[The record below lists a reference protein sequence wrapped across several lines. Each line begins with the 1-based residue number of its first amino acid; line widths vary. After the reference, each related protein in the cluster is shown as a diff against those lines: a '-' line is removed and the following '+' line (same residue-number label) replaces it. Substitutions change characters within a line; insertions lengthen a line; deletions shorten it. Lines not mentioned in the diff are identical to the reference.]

1 MSIGVICRMNQARSI
16 FVEGV
21 LTKNFPELDFFS
33 SGVEALSGSAPID
46 GVEELAKVWE
56 IDLSKKR
63 SSSIQDDQNE
73 ILEAELIICAEM
85 EFEQLIR
92 RLGYSG
98 KVINFEQLVT
108 DSFFMP
114 LDPNGLEVD
123 KFKRELAKSA
133 ALSIKAVRSHLGLFF
148 ANSITVVTPNSAN
161 DSNLALAHAIMEARI
176 KNAILVDAD
185 FRAPNLVEINEQGLE
200 VVEFDIHNLDQLALE
215 VITNQQILTHQYQ
228 INHPGQVLLSPIF
241 NTFLQKL
248 TQARPV
254 VLLTAPRYTN
264 ANRLSDS
271 YIFSAYTDDISIISA

>member
-1 MSIGVICRMNQARSI
+1 MSIGVICRMNQARSL
-16 FVEGV
+16 FAEGV

-46 GVEELAKVWE
+46 GVEELAKVWG

-114 LDPNGLEVD
+114 LDPNGFKVD

-133 ALSIKAVRSHLGLFF
+133 ALSIKAVRSHLGLYF

-161 DSNLALAHAIMEARI
+161 DSNLALAHAMMEAQI
-176 KNAILVDAD
+176 NNTILVDAD
-185 FRAPNLVEINEQGLE
+185 FRAPNLVEIKEQGLE

-228 INHPGQVLLSPIF
+228 INHPGQVLLSPLF

-271 YIFSAYTDDISIISA
+271 YIFSAYADDISIISA

>member
-1 MSIGVICRMNQARSI
+1 MSIGVICRMNQARSL
-16 FVEGV
+16 FAEGV

-33 SGVEALSGSAPID
+33 SGVEAISGSAPID

-114 LDPNGLEVD
+114 LDPNGFKVD

-133 ALSIKAVRSHLGLFF
+133 ALSIKAVRSHLGLYF

-161 DSNLALAHAIMEARI
+161 DSNLALAHAMMEAQI
-176 KNAILVDAD
+176 NNTILVDAD
-185 FRAPNLVEINEQGLE
+185 FRAPNLVEIKEQGLE

-228 INHPGQVLLSPIF
+228 INHPGQVLLSPLF

>member
-1 MSIGVICRMNQARSI
+1 MNQARSI

-63 SSSIQDDQNE
+63 SSSIQDDQFE

-133 ALSIKAVRSHLGLFF
+133 ALSIKAVRSHLGLYF

-185 FRAPNLVEINEQGLE
+185 FRAPNLVEIKEQGLE

-228 INHPGQVLLSPIF
+228 INHPGQVLLSPLF

-271 YIFSAYTDDISIISA
+271 YIFSAYTYDISIISA

>member
-46 GVEELAKVWE
+46 GVEELAKIWE
-56 IDLSKKR
+56 IDLSKNR
-63 SSSIQDDQNE
+63 SSSIQDDQFE

-114 LDPNGLEVD
+114 LDPNGLKDD

-133 ALSIKAVRSHLGLFF
+133 ALSIKAVRSHLGLYFT
-148 ANSITVVTPNSAN
+148 NSITVVTPNSAN
-161 DSNLALAHAIMEARI
+161 DSNLALAHAIMEAKI

-185 FRAPNLVEINEQGLE
+185 FRAPNLVEIKEQGLD

-215 VITNQQILTHQYQ
+215 VVTNHQILTHQYQ
-228 INHPGQVLLSPIF
+228 VNHPGQVLLSPLF

-248 TQARPV
+248 TQAKPV

-271 YIFSAYTDDISIISA
+271 YIFSAYTEDISIISA

>member
-46 GVEELAKVWE
+46 GVEELAKVWG

-114 LDPNGLEVD
+114 LDPNGFKVD

-133 ALSIKAVRSHLGLFF
+133 ALSIKAVRSHLGLYF

-185 FRAPNLVEINEQGLE
+185 FRAPNLVEIKEQGLE

-228 INHPGQVLLSPIF
+228 INHPGQVLLSPLF

>member
-114 LDPNGLEVD
+114 LDPNGFKVD

-133 ALSIKAVRSHLGLFF
+133 ALSIKAVRSHLGLYF

-161 DSNLALAHAIMEARI
+161 DSNLALAHAMMEAQI
-176 KNAILVDAD
+176 NNTILVDAD
-185 FRAPNLVEINEQGLE
+185 FRAPNLVEIKEQGLE
-200 VVEFDIHNLDQLALE
+200 VVEFDIHNLDQLVLE
-215 VITNQQILTHQYQ
+215 VVTNHQILTHQYQ
-228 INHPGQVLLSPIF
+228 INHPGQVLLSPLF

>member
-133 ALSIKAVRSHLGLFF
+133 ALSIKAVRSHIGLYF

-161 DSNLALAHAIMEARI
+161 DSNLALAHAIMEATI

-185 FRAPNLVEINEQGLE
+185 FRAPNLVEIKEQGLE

-228 INHPGQVLLSPIF
+228 INHPGQVLLSPLF